1 LSYTIAYAIVAR
13 LRILVREKFI
23 AYKRSYSP
31 LEGAYVINPNP
42 PIGHSVLCNQK
53 TREKQKKYN

>member
-1 LSYTIAYAIVAR
+1 

-53 TREKQKKYN
+53 TGEKEEKYN

>member
-1 LSYTIAYAIVAR
+1 MGRVLSSKCITY

-53 TREKQKKYN
+53 TREKQEKYN